1 MILKRPFL
9 SRRAVLRGA
18 GATLALP
25 LMEIMESRSLA
36 KGAAVATPPVR
47 TGFSVSYTHLT
58 LPTKA

>member
-25 LMEIMESRSLA
+25 LMEIMESRGLA

-47 TGFSVSYTHLT
+47 TGFF
-58 LPTKA
+58 